1 MEQKPG
7 QINNLLEVFAEAENR
22 RATQVKN
29 GLAEKD
35 TMISIRNEVSRKDID
50 NIQCMYNR
58 LGHPDVSE
66 TLEHFDI
73 TSAEVF
79 VFNEELKEMVQKMVV
94 EMIRQGLIILDVEN
108 SKYAPKY
115 QLTLRA
121 MMMNPKSSVKRLQYI
136 RNVLMNDKRAI
147 G

>member
-22 RATQVKN
+22 RATQVMN

-121 MMMNPKSSVKRLQYI
+121 MMMNPKSSVKRLHI
-136 RNVLMNDKRAI
+136 HKKRTDE
-147 G
+147 

>member
-22 RATQVKN
+22 RANQVLKEHT
-29 GLAEKD
+29 EKD
-35 TMISIRNEVSRKDID
+35 KMISMRCEVSRKDID

-58 LGHPDVSE
+58 LGHPYISE

-79 VFNEELKEMVQKMVV
+79 VFNEELKEMVLKMAV
-94 EMIRQGLIILDVEN
+94 EMIRQGLIILDLEDSN
-108 SKYAPKY
+108 Y
-115 QLTLRA
+115 T
-121 MMMNPKSSVKRLQYI
+121 
-136 RNVLMNDKRAI
+136 
-147 G
+147 

>member
-121 MMMNPKSSVKRLQYI
+121 MMMNPKSSVKRLHI
-136 RNVLMNDKRAI
+136 HNKRTDE
-147 G
+147 

>member
-121 MMMNPKSSVKRLQYI
+121 MMMNPKSSVKRLHI
-136 RNVLMNDKRAI
+136 HKKCTDE
-147 G
+147 

>member
-1 MEQKPG
+1 
-7 QINNLLEVFAEAENR
+7 
-22 RATQVKN
+22 
-29 GLAEKD
+29 
-35 TMISIRNEVSRKDID
+35 MISIRNEVSRKDID

-121 MMMNPKSSVKRLQYI
+121 MMMNPKSSVKRLHI
-136 RNVLMNDKRAI
+136 HKKRTDE
-147 G
+147 

>member
-121 MMMNPKSSVKRLQYI
+121 MMMNPKSSVKRLHI
-136 RNVLMNDKRAI
+136 HKKRTDE
-147 G
+147 

>member
-22 RATQVKN
+22 RINQVNN
-29 GLAEKD
+29 GLVEKD
-35 TMISIRNEVSRKDID
+35 KMISMLCEVSRKDIE
-50 NIQCMYNR
+50 NIQYMYNR

-66 TLEHFDI
+66 MLEHFDI

-79 VFNEELKEMVQKMVV
+79 VFNEKLKEMVQKMAV

-108 SKYAPKY
+108 SKYTPKC
-115 QLTLRA
+115 QLILTA
-121 MMMNPKSSVKRLQYI
+121 MMINPKPTAKRLNIQ
-136 RNVLMNDKRAI
+136 KCAKE
-147 G
+147 

>member
-1 MEQKPG
+1 MEHKPG
-7 QINNLLEVFAEAENR
+7 QINNLLEVFAETENR
-22 RATQVKN
+22 RANQVKN

-35 TMISIRNEVSRKDID
+35 TMISIRNEVSRKDIY

-58 LGHPDVSE
+58 LGHPNVSE
-66 TLEHFDI
+66 TLKHFKI
-73 TSAEVF
+73 TTAEIF

-108 SKYAPKY
+108 SKYTPKC

-121 MMMNPKSSVKRLQYI
+121 MTMNPKSSVKRLHI
-136 RNVLMNDKRAI
+136 H
-147 G
+147 